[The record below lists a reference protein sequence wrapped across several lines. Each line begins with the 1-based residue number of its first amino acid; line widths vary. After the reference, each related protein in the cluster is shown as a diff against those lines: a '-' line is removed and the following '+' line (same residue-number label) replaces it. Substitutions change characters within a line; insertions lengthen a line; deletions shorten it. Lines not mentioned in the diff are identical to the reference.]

1 MIARSS
7 KSALALWLSFG
18 GLVLVGCGGGGGKA
32 TGTEGGPCYGNK
44 TCNTGLTCYSDL
56 CVKVTTG
63 TAGTTGAGGR
73 GGTTGAGGATSTAGT
88 GGTTGTAGATGTAGT
103 GGAAGTTGA
112 AGAAGTTGAAGAA
125 GTTGAVGA
133 AGRGGTTGAAGAAGT
148 TGAAGAGGR
157 GGTTGTAGT
166 TGATGAAGTTGAAG
180 AAGTTGAAGAA
191 GTTGAAGAAGT
202 TGAGGAAGT
211 TGGTGGAAGAV
222 GPIAEIEP
230 NNTTAQANASGIV
243 VAGDSVIHGA
253 VAVAGDVDVY
263 RVSMTTAGVVRLE
276 TFAPTAGDCDGS
288 RLLLRLLSSTG
299 TMILSDNGSGI
310 GQCSA
315 LVAYLDAGVYFVQ
328 VEQSNG
334 NTTVASYELEVSF
347 PADKGSETEPND
359 GVGTANTPLAS
370 TSNGY
375 LLGSVSGVSDAD
387 YYTLTVPSF
396 AHVRAEVIEGNAAT
410 ATCDANQMDS
420 ELVLYDANGALL
432 VRDDDSGRGF
442 CSLIDGTGT
451 APKNP
456 SAANTTATTQTFYL
470 LARHSTLLGSGLDAF
485 PYRVQV
491 TIR

>member
-7 KSALALWLSFG
+7 KPALALWLSFG

-32 TGTEGGPCYGNK
+32 AGTEGGPCYGNK
-44 TCNTGLTCYSDL
+44 TCNTGLSCYSDL
-56 CVKVTTG
+56 CVLVTTG
-63 TAGTTGAGGR
+63 AAGTTGAGGR
-73 GGTTGAGGATSTAGT
+73 GGTTGAGGATSTAGA

-103 GGAAGTTGA
+103 GGAAGIAGTTGA
-112 AGAAGTTGAAGAA
+112 AGAAGTTGAAG
-125 GTTGAVGA
+125 T

-148 TGAAGAGGR
+148 TGAAGAAGR

-166 TGATGAAGTTGAAG
+166 TGAAGAAGTTGTAG

-191 GTTGAAGAAGT
+191 GTTG
-202 TGAGGAAGT
+202 
-211 TGGTGGAAGAV
+211 GTGGAAGA
-222 GPIAEIEP
+222 GNPIAEIEP
-230 NNTTAQANASGIV
+230 NDTITQANASGIV
-243 VAGDSVIHGA
+243 VAGSSVIHGA
-253 VAVAGDVDVY
+253 VAIAGDVDVY
-263 RVSMTTAGVVRLE
+263 RLSLTTGGVVRLE
-276 TFAPTAGDCDGS
+276 TFAPTAGDCDS
-288 RLLLRLLSSTG
+288 SKLLLRLLSSTG
-299 TMILSDNGSGI
+299 TMLLSDNGSGI

-328 VEQSNG
+328 VEQSAG
-334 NTTVASYELEVSF
+334 NATVASYELEVSF

-375 LLGSVSGVSDAD
+375 LLASVSSTSDAD

-410 ATCDANQMDS
+410 ATCDSNQMDS

-432 VRDDDSGRGF
+432 VRDDDSGRGY

-456 SAANTTATTQTFYL
+456 SAANTTGTTQTFYL